1 MQNPQTVRYR
11 LTPALATFC
20 LQLRGHMKPLVT
32 ILVAYGSW
40 HIGARVIHRLSTL
53 PCVRVIGQCREA
65 DDAVAHVV
73 TGRPDLVVLDLLL
86 ARGDGLGVLRAIRRE
101 ASPPVVFM
109 TSSTRYPQT
118 RRECLREG
126 ADSFFTLPDEIDA
139 LVLAVEERALGA
151 RAAAGGECA

>member
-1 MQNPQTVRYR
+1 MN
-11 LTPALATFC
+11 PALATLW
-20 LQLRGHMKPLVT
+20 LQLRGTMKPLLT

-53 PCVRVIGQCREA
+53 PCVQVIGQCREA
-65 DDAVAHVV
+65 DDAVAQVV
-73 TGRPDLVVLDLLL
+73 TGRPGLVVLDLLL

-101 ASPPVVFM
+101 TPPPVVFM

-118 RRECLREG
+118 RKECLREG
-126 ADSFFTLPDEIDA
+126 ADCFFTLPDDIDA
-139 LVLAVEERALGA
+139 LVLAVEERALNA